1 MEGRGESGKS
11 LPGRSGRGDP
21 SRFPTKGR
29 PKGTKNK
36 YSKLRDSLLD
46 AFEQTGG
53 VPALVEWGKKE
64 RNKKEFYKLIVS
76 VLPKNIDIELDGV
89 SQAIQINLVDYG
101 KAGDG
106 E

>member
-1 MEGRGESGKS
+1 MEGESKTKT
-11 LPGRSGRGDP
+11 LPVRSGRGDP

-53 VPALVEWGKKE
+53 TKALVEWGMKE

-76 VLPKNIDIELDGV
+76 VLPKNVDIELDGIT
-89 SQAIQINLVDYG
+89 QAIQINLVDFS
-101 KAGDG
+101 KADDG